1 MKTKKVYFRFL
12 TSLAILFIYAPIAMA
27 TPSNPAAQSI
37 EKLATSGQIKVN
49 ISSLGGHEE
58 ECVAFT
64 ICNQTNDWVSGFV
77 EPGRR
82 LFSNNENEQDIL
94 IVKEMDFVLA
104 PKESKTVNGY
114 GFCCQS
120 TNSGPSKGS
129 GYSLGQMTDDNWQ
142 ALAQVINQADYPAD
156 AIQHAVWVMSDGHDI
171 RSIPAFGDENTSALR
186 QSVADILGI
195 EIPWY
200 SFLYAEDS
208 TRVFSGV
215 ANRLFA
221 QVTYTVPR
229 RTMMSGQIH
238 DNNGNL
244 VYNFKSYHTSAGE
257 HKYNIDL
264 ALDHFEAGEYTFT
277 LLEDFGILNMQKKFQ
292 IGEEI

>member
-1 MKTKKVYFRFL
+1 MKTKKVCFQFL
-12 TSLAILFIYAPIAMA
+12 ISLAILFIYAPITGAS
-27 TPSNPAAQSI
+27 PSNPAAQSI
-37 EKLATSGQIKVN
+37 EKLATTGQIKVN
-49 ISSLGGHEE
+49 ISSLGGYQE

-64 ICNQTNDWVSGFV
+64 ICNQTNDWVSGYV

-120 TNSGPSKGS
+120 SNSGPSEGS

-142 ALAQVINQADYPAD
+142 ALSQIINQADYPED

-171 RSIPAFGDENTSALR
+171 RSIPAFGDENTIALR

-221 QVTYTVPR
+221 ELGFTVPR
-229 RTMMSGQIH
+229 RTMISGQIH
-238 DNNGNL
+238 DKDGNL
-244 VYNFKSYHTSAGE
+244 VYTFPSYHTSAGT
-257 HKYNIDL
+257 HNYHVSV
-264 ALDHFEAGEYTFT
+264 ALDAFEPGDYT
-277 LLEDFGILNMQKKFQ
+277 LSIIEDFGVLNTQKKFQ
-292 IGEEI
+292 IGGEI